1 MSEDKF
7 TFMKDIWQHIPR
19 PKSSDNTE
27 ATLQQNEG
35 EGTIEDEVHAD
46 TSAVILGHDYQGDS
60 IADKIKSLI
69 WLSYRTG
76 FQPIA
81 KHEDGPYPLQFI
93 SSMVFNRNPF
103 SAQFSSFINNDFF
116 TTDVGW
122 GCMIRTSQSLLANAL
137 VKFGNEEEEVIKL
150 FKDDESA
157 TYSLHNFIKVA
168 NESPLH
174 VRPGQWFG
182 PNAASLSIQ
191 RLCRGE
197 LNVIISES
205 SDLYD
210 DQIKSM
216 KGNLLVLLPIRLGI
230 DKINSIYH
238 DSILQLLNLPQSIG
252 IAGGRPSSSFY
263 FVGFDNINKDLLY
276 LDPHYPQQCAED
288 GIKESF
294 YTKNY
299 QRLKIDDLD
308 PSMMVGLVI
317 KNWEDYENLKERLK
331 GTKIVH
337 FQSKEST
344 FKDIADVESIA
355 DDELDDHLGHTQ
367 KNDKEDNDF
376 VSIDHNIENE
386 DVVEIENSKIDS
398 SYDLIK

>member
-1 MSEDKF
+1 M
-7 TFMKDIWQHIPR
+7 
-19 PKSSDNTE
+19 SSDNTE
-27 ATLQQNEG
+27 SLSGNDDKENLPQKQIST
-35 EGTIEDEVHAD
+35 D
-46 TSAVILGHDYQGDS
+46 TSAIILGHDYQGDS
-60 IADKIKSLI
+60 ITDKVKKLI

-93 SSMVFNRNPF
+93 SSMVFNKNPF
-103 SAQFSSFINNDFF
+103 LAQFLSFVNNDFF

-137 VKFGNEEEEVIKL
+137 IKFGSSEEEVIRL
-150 FKDDESA
+150 FKDDEES

-191 RLCRGE
+191 RLCKDK
-197 LNVIISES
+197 LNVVISES

-210 DQIKSM
+210 DQIKSI
-216 KGNLLVLLPIRLGI
+216 KGCFLILLPIRLGI
-230 DKINSIYH
+230 DKINSVYH
-238 DSILQLLNLPQSIG
+238 ESILQLLNLPQSIG

-263 FVGFDNINKDLLY
+263 FVGFDATNKDLLY
-276 LDPHYPQQCAED
+276 LDPHYPQQCPEE
-288 GIKESF
+288 GILDSF
-294 YTKNY
+294 YTSNY

-308 PSMMVGLVI
+308 PSMMIGLVI
-317 KNWEDYENLKERLK
+317 KDWDDYEDLKQRLK
-331 GTKIVH
+331 GTKIVQ
-337 FQSKEST
+337 FQSKENT
-344 FKDIADVESIA
+344 FNDIPDVESIA
-355 DDELDDHLGHTQ
+355 DDELEDREEEIVQ
-367 KNDKEDNDF
+367 SVKEDNDF

-386 DVVEIENSKIDS
+386 DVVEIENKKIDS